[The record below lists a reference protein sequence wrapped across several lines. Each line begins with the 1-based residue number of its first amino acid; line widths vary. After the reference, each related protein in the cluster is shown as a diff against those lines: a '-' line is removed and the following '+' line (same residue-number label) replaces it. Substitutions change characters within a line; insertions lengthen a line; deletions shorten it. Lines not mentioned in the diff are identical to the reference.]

1 MYVAFADRRYP
12 GMMKPPSNL
21 RARVMSTTTN
31 PLPPAITKRTP
42 NLENKVLATKLH
54 HSATKKQNFI
64 KSESKKSKKRVV
76 SPAGN

>member
-1 MYVAFADRRYP
+1 
-12 GMMKPPSNL
+12 
-21 RARVMSTTTN
+21 MSTTTN

>member
-1 MYVAFADRRYP
+1 
-12 GMMKPPSNL
+12 
-21 RARVMSTTTN
+21 MSTTTN

-64 KSESKKSKKRVV
+64 KSESKKSKKKSGLSRRELNPGLERVERLGTV
-76 SPAGN
+76 DPGLQ